1 VRYHKIPNETVRRLP
16 IYLRGLTLLSQQG
29 LTSVSSGKLADFV
42 NVNHWQIRKD
52 FSYFGD
58 FGKRGVGYDIEMLAR
73 QIKKILNLDAVHR
86 AALVGVGNLG
96 SALLTYPGFKMYGF
110 EITAAFDNDPARIG
124 KKINAVIVEDV
135 SKLGALAKRQ
145 VNLAIIAVPE
155 RAAQE
160 VADALVKA
168 GIKGILNFVPRRIN
182 VPKKIKVITID
193 IATDLARLPYYIPS
207 S

>member
-1 VRYHKIPNETVRRLP
+1 
-16 IYLRGLTLLSQQG
+16 LSQQG
-29 LTSVSSGKLADFV
+29 LTGVSSGKLAYFV

-58 FGKRGVGYDIEMLAR
+58 FGKRGVGYNIETLAR
-73 QIKKILNLDAVHR
+73 QIKKNLNLDAVHR

-96 SALLTYPGFKMYGF
+96 SAVLAYQGFKTYGF
-110 EITAAFDNDPARIG
+110 RIEAAFDNDPARIG
-124 KKINAVIVEDV
+124 RKINDVTVEDV
-135 SKLGALAKRQ
+135 SKLGTLAKRQ

-155 RAAQE
+155 QAAQE

-182 VPKKIKVITID
+182 VPKKVKVIIID

>member
-1 VRYHKIPNETVRRLP
+1 
-16 IYLRGLTLLSQQG
+16 LSQQG
-29 LTSVSSGKLADFV
+29 LLSVSSGKLADFV
-42 NVNHWQIRKD
+42 NVNDWQIRKD

-58 FGKRGVGYDIEMLAR
+58 FGKRGVGYNIDTLAK
-73 QIKKILNLDAVHR
+73 QIKKILNLDAVHK
-86 AALVGVGNLG
+86 AVLVGAGNLG
-96 SALLTYPGFKMYGF
+96 SALLAYPGFKMYGF
-110 EITAAFDNDPARIG
+110 EITAAFDNNPARIG
-124 KKINAVIVEDV
+124 KKINDVTIEDI
-135 SKLGALAKRQ
+135 SKLDTMTKRK

-155 RAAQE
+155 KAAQD
-160 VADALVKA
+160 VVDALVKI

>member
-16 IYLRGLTLLSQQG
+16 IYLRGLALLSQQG

-58 FGKRGVGYDIEMLAR
+58 FGKRGVGYNIETLAR
-73 QIKKILNLDAVHR
+73 QIKKILNIDAVHK
-86 AALVGVGNLG
+86 AVLVGVGNLG
-96 SALLTYPGFKMYGF
+96 SALLAYPGFKMYGF
-110 EITAAFDNDPARIG
+110 EITAAFDNNPARIG
-124 KKINAVIVEDV
+124 KKINDVTVEDI
-135 SKLGALAKRQ
+135 SKLDALTKRH

-155 RAAQE
+155 RAAQD

-168 GIKGILNFVPRRIN
+168 GIKGILNFAPRRIN